1 MDKGDEESI
10 TTSDSKLV
18 HSEELL
24 SRSTKFKEKC
34 LKHLSKPNGTA
45 KKWGGGTGA
54 VQYANR

>member
-45 KKWGGGTGA
+45 KKWGRGDRGGA
-54 VQYANR
+54 IC